1 MQQGEGEPLHVSW
14 GEPAAEDEPDTALGM
29 DIQVGDD
36 EDSRWEALLSRL
48 TVTSQ
53 AAVPT
58 PATSFSKRTTHSS
71 DLSCRLPPPLTT
83 TPPVSPPTIVLV
95 APARR

>member
-1 MQQGEGEPLHVSW
+1 MQQGEGDPLHVSG
-14 GEPAAEDEPDTALGM
+14 GEPAAEDEPETALGM
-29 DIQVGDD
+29 DTHVGED
-36 EDSRWEALLSRL
+36 EDSLREALLSRL

-53 AAVPT
+53 PAVPT
-58 PATSFSKRTTHSS
+58 PARSFSKRTTHSS